1 MPPHLETGYLEAMA
15 LAVREELNH
24 ERRACAVCAPGK
36 RHPKVWMAEW
46 DGLRKQNPTTSYV
59 RFPRVFGVSRNRLM
73 LKIPAAAPLTYV
85 GLRCRFHSTL
95 QFLILKFDNPEYP
108 FYCGR

>member
-36 RHPKVWMAEW
+36 RPSILESM
-46 DGLRKQNPTTSYV
+46 DGR
-59 RFPRVFGVSRNRLM
+59 M
-73 LKIPAAAPLTYV
+73 
-85 GLRCRFHSTL
+85 
-95 QFLILKFDNPEYP
+95 
-108 FYCGR
+108 GRP